1 VLPIALPRTRAK
13 KCSREGKFGTAIPLA
28 YGSVAALLQPRG
40 VVEMAG
46 KEAMSLDKALF
57 WRHAFNVHFVD
68 INVRLEK
75 SLG

>member
-1 VLPIALPRTRAK
+1 
-13 KCSREGKFGTAIPLA
+13 
-28 YGSVAALLQPRG
+28 LQPRG

-57 WRHAFNVHFVD
+57 WRHTLNVHLVG

-75 SLG
+75 GLG